1 MILVNNLL
9 YSCNAVTQYV
19 DNTFRYSEKRGK
31 KRFNAMATVADNSCS
46 MSHDKSNKVAS
57 KEEVCPMYN

>member
-1 MILVNNLL
+1 
-9 YSCNAVTQYV
+9 
-19 DNTFRYSEKRGK
+19 
-31 KRFNAMATVADNSCS
+31 MATVADNSCS